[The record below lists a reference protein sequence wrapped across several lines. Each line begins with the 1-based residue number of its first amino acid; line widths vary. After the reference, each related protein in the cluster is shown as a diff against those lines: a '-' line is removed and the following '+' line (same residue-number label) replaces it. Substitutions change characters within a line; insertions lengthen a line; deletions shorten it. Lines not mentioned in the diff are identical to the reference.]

1 MQYQETRSIM
11 YLASTLAASALY
23 ALSVRIAYP
32 GQVTQ
37 APDDRV
43 FWAAVIL
50 CFIPVLIIFRIVVT
64 IIFAI
69 LHKIRTDEDTVA
81 QEDELDKLIGLKA
94 TRIFYNVFMVG
105 VVLAL
110 LGQVLGLPLSGF
122 FLMLGGAIV
131 AAGLTLDLTQ
141 LFFYRRGI

>member
-1 MQYQETRSIM
+1 MQYQEMRSIV
-11 YLASTLAASALY
+11 YLASTAVASALY
-23 ALSVRIAYP
+23 ALTIRMAYP
-32 GQVTQ
+32 NQVSQ
-37 APDDRV
+37 ASNDRV

-50 CFIPVLIIFRIVVT
+50 IFIPVLIVFRIVVT

-69 LHKIRTDEDTVA
+69 IHKIRTDEDTVN
-81 QEDELDKLIGLKA
+81 QEDELDKLIDLKA
-94 TRIFYNVFMVG
+94 TRVFYNVFMAG

-110 LGQVLGLPLSGF
+110 LGQALGLPLSGF